1 MSSSTGPTVRWN
13 SNDVGE
19 IAHGGGESLANDSEG
34 TNIVSSPRATP
45 DSDEYPLAVFPSI
58 SSSASLSSRASKI
71 SSSSAMSVIVA
82 TLTSNLQVVGGEGT
96 NSESGL
102 DEFTSQVKKI
112 FSLISLFVIML

>member
-13 SNDVGE
+13 SNDVVGE
-19 IAHGGGESLANDSEG
+19 IAQGGGESLANDSEV
-34 TNIVSSPRATP
+34 TNLIPSPRATP

-58 SSSASLSSRASKI
+58 SSSASLSSRASKM

-102 DEFTSQVKKI
+102 DEFTSQVKNYE
-112 FSLISLFVIML
+112 

>member
-112 FSLISLFVIML
+112 FSLISWFVIML